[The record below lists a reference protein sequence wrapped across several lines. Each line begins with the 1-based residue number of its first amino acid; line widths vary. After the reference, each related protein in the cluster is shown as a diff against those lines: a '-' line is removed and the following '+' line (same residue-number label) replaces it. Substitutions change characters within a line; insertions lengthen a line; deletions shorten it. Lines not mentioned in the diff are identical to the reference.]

1 MVWDLVL
8 DPAMAHE
15 SLPVTFWVWNQ
26 TGPYFGMPVQNFAGW
41 AGTALL
47 FMGLEPL
54 AVGDATWGRGR

>member
-15 SLPVTFWVWNQ
+15 TLPVTFWVWNQ
-26 TGPYFGMPVQNFAGW
+26 TGPYFGMPVQNFVGW

-47 FMGLEPL
+47 FMGLSRWL
-54 AVGDATWGRGR
+54 WRIDAGAARR